1 MSGPTMSLYLPLDD
15 AHDATLMQIA
25 LRRLEVSTEFASSP
39 HKKAA
44 LRRLSRRAG
53 QAANS
58 RGSRSGFV
66 VAVYGDVEATAFRL
80 VPINGDQRGTA
91 GYAVIGGAEG
101 QTLDDFAVQ
110 VGSLCGAAIS
120 RVRPIAHLTEAG
132 LSLFHSSPA

>member
-1 MSGPTMSLYLPLDD
+1 MSLYLPLDD

-58 RGSRSGFV
+58 RGFRSGFV
-66 VAVYGDVEATAFRL
+66 VALFADVDATAFRL
-80 VPINGDQRGTA
+80 VPVNGDPRGTA
-91 GYAVIGGAEG
+91 GYAVIGGTEG
-101 QTLDDFAVQ
+101 EPLDDLAVQ
-110 VGSLCGAAIS
+110 VGSLCGATIP
-120 RVRPIAHLTEAG
+120 RVRPIAHLSEAG

>member
-1 MSGPTMSLYLPLDD
+1 MSLYLPLDD

-25 LRRLEVSTEFASSP
+25 LRRLEVSTEFANSP

-58 RGSRSGFV
+58 RRSRSGFV
-66 VAVYGDVEATAFRL
+66 VALYGDVKATAFRL
-80 VPINGDQRGTA
+80 VPVNGDQRGTA

-101 QTLDDFAVQ
+101 QTLDDFAIQ
-110 VGSLCGAAIS
+110 VGSLCGAAIP
-120 RVRPIAHLTEAG
+120 RVRPIAHLSEAG